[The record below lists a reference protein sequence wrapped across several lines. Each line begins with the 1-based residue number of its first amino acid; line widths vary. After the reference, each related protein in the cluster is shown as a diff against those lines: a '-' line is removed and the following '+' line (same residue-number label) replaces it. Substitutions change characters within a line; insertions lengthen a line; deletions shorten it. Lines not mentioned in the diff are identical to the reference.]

1 MRCKSCC
8 QVSRKKRPNLAAFF
22 DRRCWLHLI
31 STPPKAAGVGHHVVV
46 PDRDF
51 VDAQPLAQRLSME
64 VHSAATVHVNVD
76 VDVDVDFCNP
86 VFDRVEQLQDLGKG
100 EPRLVVGDRLG
111 VWAVEQFIESATR
124 QI

>member
-1 MRCKSCC
+1 MSFIFSFFHNHD
-8 QVSRKKRPNLAAFF
+8 VLSRKATGQFLFIKLTRDKCGASLVVRFPGKSGQILAAFF

-64 VHSAATVHVNVD
+64 VRMRPVNT
-76 VDVDVDFCNP
+76 
-86 VFDRVEQLQDLGKG
+86 
-100 EPRLVVGDRLG
+100 
-111 VWAVEQFIESATR
+111 S
-124 QI
+124 